1 MLCNKLIY
9 FTQPIFFLSLC
20 LSHKSR
26 TGKKKKKK
34 TLSLLG
40 GNFQFLK
47 LDVHPIERRM
57 FGLLILIGLRN
68 WKVTKERVQ
77 WLFENS

>member
-1 MLCNKLIY
+1 V
-9 FTQPIFFLSLC
+9 
-20 LSHKSR
+20 
-26 TGKKKKKK
+26 
-34 TLSLLG
+34 SLLE

-57 FGLLILIGLRN
+57 FGLLILIRLRN

>member
-9 FTQPIFFLSLC
+9 FTQPIFFSLSVSLINPE
-20 LSHKSR
+20 LV
-26 TGKKKKKK
+26 KKKKK
-34 TLSLLG
+34 TLSLLE